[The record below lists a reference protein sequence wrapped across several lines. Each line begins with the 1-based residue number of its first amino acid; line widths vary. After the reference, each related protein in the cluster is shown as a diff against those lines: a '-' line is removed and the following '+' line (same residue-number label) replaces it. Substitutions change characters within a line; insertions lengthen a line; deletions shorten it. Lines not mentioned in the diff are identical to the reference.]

1 MGEGQSTAPT
11 HTSASKGSSRERDGG
26 VGKGP
31 HTPPHT
37 GNERDSF
44 SLSLS
49 PVTFLQQWRWKGP
62 GGRSEAGARVE
73 RRPRPGRRRRA
84 DRRGSRGHTPGRG
97 LTARAGKACGG
108 LLPPREVEG
117 PPQGC
122 RGPRGPRGGRRAPG
136 RGRRWTGGGHKK
148 NFLR

>member
-11 HTSASKGSSRERDGG
+11 HTSASKRSSRERDGG

-31 HTPPHT
+31 LTPPHT
-37 GNERDSF
+37 GNERNSF

-49 PVTFLQQWRWKGP
+49 VTFLQQWRWKGP

-97 LTARAGKACGG
+97 LTARAGRPVGAS
-108 LLPPREVEG
+108 
-117 PPQGC
+117 C
-122 RGPRGPRGGRRAPG
+122 RPG
-136 RGRRWTGGGHKK
+136 RLKGLHRGVGGQEGQGEEDGHRSTGEREAVEGGHKK